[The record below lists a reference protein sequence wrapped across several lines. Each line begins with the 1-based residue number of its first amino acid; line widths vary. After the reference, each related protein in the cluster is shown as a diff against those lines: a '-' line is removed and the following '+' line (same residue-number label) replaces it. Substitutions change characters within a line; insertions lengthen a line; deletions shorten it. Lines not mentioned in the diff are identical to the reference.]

1 MGWSGWKKPSAC
13 KGCPY
18 GAHQPCIGWCTR
30 KIIKELQEK
39 RTQKGRLNIS
49 MVARATFFHL

>member
-30 KIIKELQEK
+30 KIIKELKEK
-39 RTQKGRLNIS
+39 MKQK
-49 MVARATFFHL
+49 